1 MIQEKTSVHIQFF
14 IVEFICFL
22 ADILALKHR
31 NAFGCFRIFLSFL
44 ICLKILCALYHLLFF
59 FLGKSIQ
66 VVSKFVLQGFC
77 LSCSKT
83 SGWYKGQYRSVW
95 IIEEIFPDQFFEV
108 SCVLEGFQLLK
119 YRDQFYL
126 CKWMFIVIEPVAK
139 DIESIDQPL
148 RIGREICLSVA
159 EFHAVDSGF
168 QSFLVNSGCDDILK
182 DFADNGNKF
191 VFFVRIC
198 ALCDNVKIWLT
209 DTIFISTI
217 DILTDTSVKKCL
229 LERCARCT

>member
-22 ADILALKHR
+22 ANILALKHR

-44 ICLKILCALYHLLFF
+44 VCLKILRALYHLLFF
-59 FLGKSIQ
+59 FLGNSIQ

-95 IIEEIFPDQFFEV
+95 IIEEIFSDQFFEV

-148 RIGREICLSVA
+148 RIGREICLTET
-159 EFHAVDSGF
+159 EFVVVDSGC
-168 QSFLVNSGCDDILK
+168 S
-182 DFADNGNKF
+182 
-191 VFFVRIC
+191 
-198 ALCDNVKIWLT
+198 
-209 DTIFISTI
+209 
-217 DILTDTSVKKCL
+217 CL
-229 LERCARCT
+229 LVDTFLHDLCEGVTDHFDKFLFLA